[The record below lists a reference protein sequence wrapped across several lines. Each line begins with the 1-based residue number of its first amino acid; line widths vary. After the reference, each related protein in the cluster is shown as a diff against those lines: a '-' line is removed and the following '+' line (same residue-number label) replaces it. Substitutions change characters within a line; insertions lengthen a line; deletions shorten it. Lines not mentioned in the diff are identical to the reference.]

1 MNRVKSGII
10 ELDEILSGGF
20 MEKDAVLLAGSAG
33 AGKTTLGLQYLVNGA
48 FLYNEP
54 GIYVTFEEL
63 PDQIYRD
70 ANGFGWD
77 LRKMEDENKLRII
90 CTSPDLILTSKGGE
104 SLLDIPV
111 KEIHAKRIVIDSLS
125 HLQMYIGEK
134 DFRLEVYRLVAQLKN
149 KGLSSIMLWETS
161 MLGQDTAISDNGM
174 SFLVD
179 SIILLK
185 PVEIDSCIRRAL
197 VILKM
202 RGSNHD
208 KSLREYCIDSSRG
221 FVVQDPFG
229 NFEGIMNGN
238 AHRTGEAVFVKTIS
252 ALGNKKK
259 GK

>member
-1 MNRVKSGII
+1 M
-10 ELDEILSGGF
+10 LQGGF
-20 MEKDAVLLAGSAG
+20 MEKDAVMLAGSAG

-48 FLYNEP
+48 QLYGEP

-70 ANGFGWD
+70 ASSFGWD

-90 CTSPDLILTSKGGE
+90 CTSPDLIMTSKTGE

-111 KEIHAKRIVIDSLS
+111 NEIRPKRIVVDSLS
-125 HLQMYIGEK
+125 HLQMYIDEK
-134 DFRLEVYRLVAQLKN
+134 QFRLEVYRFVSQLKT

-161 MLGQDTAISDNGM
+161 QVMGQVSSISDMGM

-185 PVEIDSCIRRAL
+185 PVEIDSSIRKAL

-208 KSLREYCIDSSRG
+208 KSLREYYIDSERG
-221 FVVQDPFG
+221 FVVLNPFD
-229 NFEGIMNGN
+229 NFEGIMSGS
-238 AHRTGEAVFVKTIS
+238 AHRIGETAFVKTFTS
-252 ALGNKKK
+252 LGSKKK